1 MTSPDN
7 PDSPDSAAL
16 PRTWRPR
23 GPRIAA
29 LVFGVVLVLTFA
41 GLWISFP
48 QETKDA
54 VSPLQRATVIFF
66 IGLGLLLLNGLARS
80 RVVADETGLEVVNGY
95 RKRHLEWAQ
104 VVSVHMPPGAP
115 WPTMDLDDGTTISV
129 MGIHGSDG
137 VRARTAVAELKTLL
151 NRA

>member
-1 MTSPDN
+1 MTE
-7 PDSPDSAAL
+7 L
-16 PRTWRPR
+16 PGLPTTWRPL

-29 LVFGVVLVLTFA
+29 LVFGIVLVGAFG
-41 GLWISFP
+41 GLWVTFP

-80 RVVADETGLEVVNGY
+80 RITADESGLTVVNGY

-104 VVSVHMPPGAP
+104 VVSVQLPPGAP
-115 WPTMDLDDGTTISV
+115 WPSLDLDDGTTISA

-137 VRARTAVAELKTLL
+137 ARARTALTELKGLL
-151 NRA
+151 DRR